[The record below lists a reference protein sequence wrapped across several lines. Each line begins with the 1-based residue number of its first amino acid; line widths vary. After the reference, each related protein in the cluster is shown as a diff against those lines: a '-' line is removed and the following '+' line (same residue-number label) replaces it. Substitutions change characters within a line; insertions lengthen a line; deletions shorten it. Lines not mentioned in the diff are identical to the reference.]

1 LCPPKQLQTIAAND
15 LAKEMEMQVQGRG
28 EVRVARG
35 PFGMQIGSPVGSHHH
50 RQLHL
55 HAESTNRSRSGLRL
69 GFSWGFSLKD
79 QTQRRR
85 CAAPAKNS
93 STLEKYV
100 FPVLAKTLDP
110 QLDYFSCLLITNEIP
125 SIVLLSV
132 KVF

>member
-15 LAKEMEMQVQGRG
+15 LAKKMEMQVQGRG
-28 EVRVARG
+28 EERVARG

-69 GFSWGFSLKD
+69 GFSRGFSLKD

-100 FPVLAKTLDP
+100 FPVLAIGLL
-110 QLDYFSCLLITNEIP
+110 QLFVNH
-125 SIVLLSV
+125 
-132 KVF
+132 K